1 MIRTI
6 NQRRDF
12 GRGRKAVSIMSVT
25 IVKNNFLI
33 LHQSPSPQMSLCF
46 FFFKGEYLLNISVS
60 HSVAFLE
67 TQYKIPR
74 EHLDAFSDG
83 ES

>member
-1 MIRTI
+1 M
-6 NQRRDF
+6 
-12 GRGRKAVSIMSVT
+12 AVSVMSVT
-25 IVKNNFLI
+25 IAKNNFLI
-33 LHQSPSPQMSLCF
+33 LHQSPSPQMSL

-60 HSVAFLE
+60 HSIAFLE

>member
-1 MIRTI
+1 
-6 NQRRDF
+6 
-12 GRGRKAVSIMSVT
+12 MSVIT
-25 IVKNNFLI
+25 TKNNFLI
-33 LHQSPSPQMSLCF
+33 FHPSVPSAQMFLSFL
-46 FFFKGEYLLNISVS
+46 KGEYLLNISVS

-74 EHLDAFSDG
+74 EHLDGFSDG